1 MISSMIKIA
10 VASSDHG
17 GLNDIVSQDFGRC
30 PAFTIVDAEDNKIIN
45 FKIVQN
51 PGMTASSGAGIQA
64 AQALIDLG
72 CSVTIAGN
80 IGPNAIQVL
89 ANANIDVRESQ
100 RYTVEQAIM
109 DLLAGKLAPA
119 SGAGRHGFG
128 RGQGHHRF

>member
-1 MISSMIKIA
+1 MIKIA

>member
-1 MISSMIKIA
+1 MIKIA

-30 PAFTIVDAEDNKIIN
+30 PAFTIVDVEDGKITN

-64 AQALIDLG
+64 AQTLIDLG

-80 IGPNAIQVL
+80 IGPNAVQVL
-89 ANANIDVRESQ
+89 ASANIDVRESP

-109 DLLAGKLAPA
+109 DHLAGKLAPS